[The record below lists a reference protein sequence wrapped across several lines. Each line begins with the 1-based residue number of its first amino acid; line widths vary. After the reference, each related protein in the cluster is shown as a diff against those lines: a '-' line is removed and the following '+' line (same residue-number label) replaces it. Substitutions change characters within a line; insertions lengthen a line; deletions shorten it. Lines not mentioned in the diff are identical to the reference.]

1 MKRVVPIAF
10 ALMFAVRI
18 PTAHAQTAS
27 RNNVFT
33 VVKEI
38 PGRKTTWI
46 VTYSGDPPFRIGDHD
61 YPGQPKR
68 EYTLQFGDGCDDD
81 APKTDCNHPLKVGET
96 FGHDNEI
103 PATGEAKGSM
113 VMFNDREFT
122 IIELKGAGGNSS
134 VSHVYKILN
143 VKEEKASSDDTVTQR
158 APSRKDIPSIAKA
171 ANGAIVTIVTAVD
184 DKPIA
189 LGTGFI
195 VSADG
200 VILTNYHVI
209 KTGNVAAVKFS
220 DGTALAVDGL
230 LAADKNRD
238 LAVIKIHGKT
248 FRTLIL
254 GNSDQIQIGEDVV
267 AIGNPLGLELTVSN
281 GILSGVRSDEK
292 EGGKFLQT
300 TAPISHGSSGGP
312 LFNMRGQVIGI
323 NSMYYEG
330 GENLNFA
337 IPVNDAKHLL
347 RRQSAK
353 LQGLPNEPDL
363 NAPKADVPP
372 TPKVIANE
380 RLRAFTECKMEHNRY
395 SYSIV
400 HYSVEC
406 GPLSS
411 GTSESGLFSRGST
424 TKPNRWHSPKSA
436 NLSKPIDGRS
446 STVLA
451 TVATGLVGLRKK
463 LVRRIEKLNSEPYAV
478 RVAVLKDSTSLV
490 DRYVL
495 HFYEVTNP

>member
-1 MKRVVPIAF
+1 MEVVMKRAAFLRSATVKMPSAQWTAFTSKEMKMAARFEVKMISLIFLIAS
-10 ALMFAVRI
+10 AVQNS
-18 PTAHAQTAS
+18 TAQKPKEDPYAEFGGHIAAQTAA
-27 RNNVFT
+27 VA
-33 VVKEI
+33 
-38 PGRKTTWI
+38 
-46 VTYSGDPPFRIGDHD
+46 PP
-61 YPGQPKR
+61 
-68 EYTLQFGDGCDDD
+68 
-81 APKTDCNHPLKVGET
+81 
-96 FGHDNEI
+96 
-103 PATGEAKGSM
+103 
-113 VMFNDREFT
+113 
-122 IIELKGAGGNSS
+122 
-134 VSHVYKILN
+134 
-143 VKEEKASSDDTVTQR
+143 
-158 APSRKDIPSIAKA
+158 RKDIPTIAKA
-171 ANGAIVTIVTAVD
+171 AKGAIVTIVTAVD

-347 RRQSAK
+347 RNQSAK
-353 LQGLPNEPDL
+353 LQALPNEPGL

-380 RLRAFTECKMEHNRY
+380 RLRAFTECKMEHNPY

-406 GPLSS
+406 AHLIERDFREWAIQQGLDHQFEALAQSEVSEFKKHNYWAQRYGYSYS
-411 GTSESGLFSRGST
+411 GD
-424 TKPNRWHSPKSA
+424 WSA
-436 NLSKPIDGRS
+436 WFEER
-446 STVLA
+446 
-451 TVATGLVGLRKK
+451 
-463 LVRRIEKLNSEPYAV
+463 LVRRIEELNSEPYAV
-478 RVAVLKDSTSLV
+478 RIAVLKDSTRFG
-490 DRYVL
+490 DEYVL
-495 HFYEVTNP
+495 HFYEVTSP